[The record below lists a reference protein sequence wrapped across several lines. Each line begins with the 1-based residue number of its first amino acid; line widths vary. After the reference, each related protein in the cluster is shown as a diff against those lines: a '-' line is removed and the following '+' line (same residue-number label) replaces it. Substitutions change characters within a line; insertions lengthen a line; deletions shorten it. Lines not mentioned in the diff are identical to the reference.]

1 MPQGKGTYGGRIG
14 RPARDKKLEKKNS
27 FGKSNA
33 QKKVKQKWL
42 KEKRLKEYRKFL
54 EENPGTA

>member
-33 QKKVKQKWL
+33 QKKEKQ
-42 KEKRLKEYRKFL
+42 KRLKEYRKFL
-54 EENPGTA
+54 EENPGLA